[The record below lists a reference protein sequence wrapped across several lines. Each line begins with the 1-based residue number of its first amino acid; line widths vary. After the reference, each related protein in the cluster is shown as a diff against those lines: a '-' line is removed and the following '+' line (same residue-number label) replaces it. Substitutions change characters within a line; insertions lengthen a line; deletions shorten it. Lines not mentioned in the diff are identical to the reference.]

1 MRGSILILGVVV
13 LAGCGPKPYVGSGP
27 AAKHMDISFRAVS
40 TKLEFLS
47 GETVRLA
54 GYVKNEGK
62 RGAMLLVDLDP
73 RLGVKCTVELL
84 GRDGAYTPILEAPK
98 PRAEFTLDNSS
109 FLVLDPGLES
119 RVTVFDIRSAKG
131 PDGKE
136 GPLPPGTYTAKM
148 RYEVAAEPAGAADLS
163 FQGDAKKML
172 AQSPRAVWEN
182 SVEFKVSTE
191 VFSPPQRRPRG
202 GGPSGG

>member
-1 MRGSILILGVVV
+1 MRGSLLILSVVV
-13 LAGCGPKPYVGSGP
+13 LAGCGPKPYIGTGP
-27 AAKHMDISFRAVS
+27 AAQHQDVSFRAVS

-47 GETVRLA
+47 GESVRLA

-62 RGAMLLVDLDP
+62 RLATILVDLEP

-84 GRDGAYTPILEAPK
+84 GKDGAYTPTLEPPK
-98 PRAEFTLDNSS
+98 QRAELALDNSS
-109 FLVLDPGLES
+109 FLVLDPGNES

-148 RYEVAAEPAGAADLS
+148 RYEVAAEPASAAGLS
-163 FQGDAKKML
+163 FLGDSKKML
-172 AQSPRAVWEN
+172 SQSPRAVWEN

-191 VFSPPQRRPRG
+191 AYKPPSRRPRG